1 MLVGLRVLTLLAVAA
16 MLVEPVLVFTRRET
30 VRSHLAL
37 ILDDSESMT
46 FSDPYTDDSRA
57 VEIAAALAAPVR
69 GRAVAR
75 ASGSARRR
83 GWTSSRR
90 PSARTWTRWH
100 AAGSCTSTTSNP
112 RRGRGR
118 GDRSGRGSSTRS
130 SRSGRCLR
138 WAMRSEGVLAS
149 HRGQPVA
156 GLVLATDGRSNTGED
171 PLRAVE
177 AAVRQNIPIYADRR
191 RGRRGAAERPPRRDR
206 GQPRRLRPRPD
217 DAGRRGRGARA
228 PRRRGDDRP
237 GADASTR
244 ATGSRSA
251 TSGSRSGRTASSSG
265 RRSGSSPRS
274 SASTSSAPASRTPAR
289 S

>member
-16 MLVEPVLVFTRRET
+16 MLVEPVLVFARRET
-30 VRSHLAL
+30 VRSHLAV

-57 VEIAAALAAPVR
+57 VEIAAALRLTSEGGRSPVRAAPR
-69 GRAVAR
+69 DAEAGPRQDGPR
-75 ASGSARRR
+75 
-83 GWTSSRR
+83 
-90 PSARTWTRWH
+90 ARTWRRWH

-112 RRGRGR
+112 RRRKGPGGPVRSR
-118 GDRSGRGSSTRS
+118 KLDEIKPKRPVSPLGDA
-130 SRSGRCLR
+130 LQ
-138 WAMRSEGVLAS
+138 GVLAS

-206 GQPRRLRPRPD
+206 GQPGRLRPRPD

-228 PRRRGDDRP
+228 PRRRGDGRP

-251 TSGSRSGRTASSSG
+251 TSGSRWARTASSSG